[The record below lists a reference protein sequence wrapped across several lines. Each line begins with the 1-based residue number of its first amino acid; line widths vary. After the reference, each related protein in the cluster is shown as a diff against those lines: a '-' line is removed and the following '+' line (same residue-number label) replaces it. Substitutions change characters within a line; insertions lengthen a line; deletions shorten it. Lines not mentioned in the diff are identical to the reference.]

1 MIGSSN
7 NYVVFP
13 VAELFIN
20 SRIQLI
26 WQMNLTQK
34 FSKKLKILREINNYT
49 QEYVARV
56 LDISQNAYSLIE
68 KGTTKI
74 TLDRIEVLAE
84 LYKTSP
90 SELININDNFY
101 NNPTGVES
109 QHSNI
114 PPSLSSFEK
123 RMYEQTISRLEIDI
137 EKLYNL
143 INQLASNMSKPEQA

>member
-1 MIGSSN
+1 
-7 NYVVFP
+7 
-13 VAELFIN
+13 
-20 SRIQLI
+20 
-26 WQMNLTQK
+26 MNLTQK

-49 QEYVARV
+49 QEYVARI

-74 TLDRIEVLAE
+74 TLDRIEALAE

-101 NNPTGVES
+101 VNPGGVTDVP
-109 QHSNI
+109 HSNI

-123 RMYEQTISRLEIDI
+123 RMYEQTISRLEVDI

-143 INQLASNMSKPEQA
+143 INQLATNISKPE

>member
-1 MIGSSN
+1 
-7 NYVVFP
+7 
-13 VAELFIN
+13 
-20 SRIQLI
+20 
-26 WQMNLTQK
+26 MNLTQK

-84 LYKTSP
+84 LYKTTP
-90 SELININDNFY
+90 SELVNINDNFY
-101 NNPTGVES
+101 TNPTGIGEG

-114 PPSLSSFEK
+114 PPNLSSFEK

-143 INQLASNMSKPEQA
+143 INQLATNISKPEQA

>member
-1 MIGSSN
+1 
-7 NYVVFP
+7 
-13 VAELFIN
+13 
-20 SRIQLI
+20 
-26 WQMNLTQK
+26 MNLTQK

-84 LYKTSP
+84 LYKTTP
-90 SELININDNFY
+90 SELVNINDNFY
-101 NNPTGVES
+101 TNPTGSGEG

-143 INQLASNMSKPEQA
+143 INQLASNISKPEQA

>member
-1 MIGSSN
+1 
-7 NYVVFP
+7 
-13 VAELFIN
+13 
-20 SRIQLI
+20 
-26 WQMNLTQK
+26 MNLTQK

-84 LYKTSP
+84 LYKTTP
-90 SELININDNFY
+90 SELINISDNFY
-101 NNPTGVES
+101 ANAGTGEIL
-109 QHSNI
+109 HSNI
-114 PPSLSSFEK
+114 PPNLSSFEK
-123 RMYEQTISRLEIDI
+123 RMYEQTISRLEVDI

-143 INQLASNMSKPEQA
+143 INQLATNVNKPEKA